1 MDEEIMEIFEYE
13 RSASRLELFVRI
25 FYAIPVSIILFFYSI
40 VASICLCLQWLVIL
54 IFGRRSQGLN
64 GVIQGYTKYAVN
76 LISYFSYLTDKRP
89 GITPKNV
96 KFYESILDE

>member
-1 MDEEIMEIFEYE
+1 MDEEIMELFEYE

-54 IFGRRSQGLN
+54 IFGRRSHGLN
-64 GVIQGYTKYAVN
+64 GVIQGYTTV
-76 LISYFSYLTDKRP
+76 SYTHLDVYKRQ
-89 GITPKNV
+89 GIQNMR
-96 KFYESILDE
+96 